1 MLVQAKPGD
10 VLLVAEG
17 ISKTY
22 DGEKQLF
29 GASCGVGTVLPQLHS
44 WPNALVA
51 VYL

>member
-1 MLVQAKPGD
+1 VVQARPGD

-29 GASCGVGTVLPQLHS
+29 GEFML
-44 WPNALVA
+44 
-51 VYL
+51 